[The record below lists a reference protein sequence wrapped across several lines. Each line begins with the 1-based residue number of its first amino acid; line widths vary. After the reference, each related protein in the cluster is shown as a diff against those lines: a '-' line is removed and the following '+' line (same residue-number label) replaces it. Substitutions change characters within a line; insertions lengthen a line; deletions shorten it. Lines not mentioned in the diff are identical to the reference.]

1 MSDSFDKTLRG
12 KHFDEVFTE
21 VTHTETLGLK
31 NPEQLRLF
39 HLNVNNSAFSSDKL
53 EQFLKRNIGLYVFS
67 RAQIEEYNIEGDAYS
82 VGMDA
87 LDIMKRNGNPGQKGT
102 GNDLGEILLY
112 VFLEQVLGAPK
123 IMSKVELQ
131 TGAKQYGSKCDG
143 IHLLSLEQ
151 EFGMPYYHMV
161 FGTSSIVGD
170 MKKAVDSAFDAIVEI
185 DNQGTQERIL
195 AENTTFS
202 KSFERGT
209 VQRIKDLLIPSKGS
223 AVPYDT
229 AYGVFLAYNLGLKAA
244 NYSTIDFRRALEQ
257 KMDLDIKNHASYIA
271 SKINSLGLSNH
282 SFYFYILPLND
293 ADTEKTQIMDRVMS
307 GGGGH

>member
-1 MSDSFDKTLRG
+1 MR
-12 KHFDEVFTE
+12 
-21 VTHTETLGLK
+21 
-31 NPEQLRLF
+31 
-39 HLNVNNSAFSSDKL
+39 
-53 EQFLKRNIGLYVFS
+53 RNIGLYVFS

-151 EFGMPYYHMV
+151 KFGMPYYHMV

-170 MKKAVDSAFDAIVEI
+170 MKKAVDTAFDAIVEI
-185 DNQGTQERIL
+185 EKQSTQERTL
-195 AENTTFS
+195 AENTVFS
-202 KSFERGT
+202 KSFDKDT
-209 VQRIKDLLIPSKGS
+209 VQKIKDLLIPSKGQS
-223 AVPYDT
+223 IPYDT
-229 AYGVFLAYNLGLKAA
+229 AYGVFLAYNLGLNPA
-244 NYSTIDFRRALEQ
+244 NYSAVDFRRALTQ
-257 KMDLDIKNHASYIA
+257 KMDTDIRNHAAYIA
-271 SKINSLGLSNH
+271 SKINALGLGNH

-293 ADTEKTQIMDRVMS
+293 ADAEKTQIMDRVMN
-307 GGGGH
+307 GGGRP